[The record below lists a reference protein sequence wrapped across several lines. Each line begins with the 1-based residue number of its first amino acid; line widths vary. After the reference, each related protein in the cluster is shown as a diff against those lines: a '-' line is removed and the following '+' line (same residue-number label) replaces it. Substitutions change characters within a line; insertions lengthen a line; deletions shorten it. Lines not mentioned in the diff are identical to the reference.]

1 MLRIIA
7 AAALLAVSAC
17 AAPPSPSSATSVS
30 APAATG
36 YWNAAALAEA
46 VAYVQS
52 QKTTGFLII
61 QDRKVIAEHNWPL
74 PDDAASQTFRANFV
88 HGEAAGG
95 ALREDVAS
103 QQKSLIA
110 FLIGVGVDKG
120 LIDIGKPVSSYI
132 GAGWTKAAPEQ
143 EAAITIRHLLEMT
156 SGLKEDLTYEAPAG
170 QKFFYNTPAYAK
182 LKPVLEK
189 ASGQPLYLVS
199 QLWFTKIADMHST
212 GWEQRPGAFG
222 DVGNPTGLV
231 TTPHD
236 LAIMGQI
243 VLDRGCKP
251 NGARI
256 ISEAQLDAIF
266 KPTATNPA
274 YGQLWWLNN
283 GAYSFAPG
291 AGAPRREGALI
302 ASAPRDLLAAQ
313 GAQDRK
319 LFVVPSMN
327 LIVVRTGQAA
337 PDRAFNDKL
346 WTLIMKAAPTH

>member
-1 MLRIIA
+1 MLRMIVA
-7 AAALLAVSAC
+7 AGLSALAACTAM
-17 AAPPSPSSATSVS
+17 PPSP
-30 APAATG
+30 AATPAVAQSSTE
-36 YWNAAALAEA
+36 WNAAALAEV

-61 QDRKVIAEHNWPL
+61 QDRKVITEHNWPL
-74 PDDAASQTFRANFV
+74 PDDTASQTFRTNFV
-88 HGEAAGG
+88 HGTAAGG

-120 LIDIGKPVSSYI
+120 LIDIGKPVAAYI
-132 GAGWTKAAPEQ
+132 GAGWTRASPEQ

-156 SGLKEDLTYEAPAG
+156 SGLKENLTYEAPAG
-170 QKFFYNTPAYAK
+170 KQFFYNTPAYAK

-189 ASGQPLYLVS
+189 VSGQPLYLVS

-236 LAIMGQI
+236 LGIMGQI
-243 VLDRGCKP
+243 VLDRGRKP

-274 YGQLWWLNN
+274 YGQLWWLNT
-283 GAYSFAPG
+283 GAYSLAPG
-291 AGAPRREGALI
+291 PGAPRRAGALI

-319 LFVVPSMN
+319 LFVVPSMK

-346 WTLIMKAAPTH
+346 WTLLMNAAPKT